1 MGDYPPQDSGEQ
13 SLWADTATDAVETE
27 SLAGSLEA
35 DVIIV
40 GAGYTGLSCALHL
53 AEQGVSVVVLEAKSV
68 GFGGS
73 GRNAGLVN
81 AGVWKTP
88 EHVRKQLGE
97 EAGQRF
103 NEALIHSPDLVFDI
117 IERYNIDCQAQ
128 RCGTINIA
136 HSASAMDYLQDRC
149 QQLQDLDGTVEMLD
163 GDATKSMSASDYY
176 CHGGILDRSAGTI
189 QPLSYV
195 RGLASAA
202 QTKGVRLFQD
212 SPLTSLERRDNRWL
226 AKSDK
231 SEVIGDKVVIAT
243 NAYSDANSQDVQRSL
258 VPVYI
263 FHCATAPLPEE
274 LASKLIPERQGIWDT
289 QTLMTSTRIDAAG
302 RLVMS
307 CAGSLHGMKRVIRQ
321 NWMKRMRTRIFP
333 QTKELPWEYY
343 WSGQIGVTASNVLR
357 IQLLAPGVF
366 APAGYNGRG
375 IGPGTVIGMH
385 LAKTLIS
392 GNRNEFPFPVEA
404 LYREKRRHIR
414 SMYYEYGTLALQL
427 F

>member
-1 MGDYPPQDSGEQ
+1 MVDYPPQDFGER
-13 SLWADTATDAVETE
+13 SLWGDSATDAVETE
-27 SLAGSLEA
+27 SLDDSLEA
-35 DVIIV
+35 DVIVV

-88 EHVRKQLGE
+88 EHVREQLGK
-97 EAGQRF
+97 EAGDRF
-103 NEALIHSPDLVFDI
+103 NQALIHAPDLVFEI
-117 IERYNIDCQAQ
+117 IERYSIDCQAQ
-128 RCGTINIA
+128 RNGTINIA
-136 HSASAMDYLQDRC
+136 HSGSAMRYLEDRC
-149 QQLQDLDGTVEMLD
+149 QQLQALEGTVELVD
-163 GDATKSMSASDYY
+163 GEASKAMSASDYY
-176 CHGGILDRSAGTI
+176 CHGGILDRNAGTI
-189 QPLSYV
+189 QPLSYA
-195 RGLASAA
+195 RGLAKAA
-202 QTKGVRLFQD
+202 QSKGVQLFQD
-212 SPLTSLERRDNRWL
+212 TALSSLERKDNRWL
-226 AKSDK
+226 AKSANG
-231 SEVIGDKVVIAT
+231 EVLADKVVIAT
-243 NAYSDANSQDVQRSL
+243 NAYSDANSQDVHQTL

-263 FHCATAPLPEE
+263 FHCATAPLPEA
-274 LASKLIPERQGIWDT
+274 LVSKLIPERHGIWDT

-321 NWMKRMRTRIFP
+321 HWMKRMRTRIFP
-333 QTKELPWEYY
+333 ETKGIPWDYF
-343 WSGQIGVTASNVLR
+343 WTGQVGVTSSKVLR
-357 IQLLAPGVF
+357 VQLLAPGVF

-375 IGPGTVIGMH
+375 IGPGTVMGMH

-404 LYREKRRHIR
+404 LHREKGRRLR
-414 SMYYEYGTLALQL
+414 SMFYEYGTLALQC